1 MLEKITEDK
10 NKNELY
16 NSSNNI
22 LLLNHYNL
30 SKMRRNSTSL
40 VLEKIPNEY
49 SKKYFP
55 SNNKPRKSDTSKH
68 LSNNLVLRT
77 PKKPKKSQF
86 HKEENINNNNIENFL
101 DKVYQNEKHLK
112 KNILKKKNNDY
123 SKKHGL
129 KVSFMNF
136 TPKSK
141 VLKFNSKKITFSNYI
156 NENSDEKFDKIKDNN
171 QHESAN
177 EEEDGQTYG
186 YNKKYSLKVIDE
198 NEQKEN
204 KSFNDEISGKSSKN
218 SLNKYKFKE
227 INFEGDITN
236 KTFNTANLNV
246 SENHKIKVTNL
257 KIKKSKSKPN
267 FKKLKKK
274 ALKSAKKQEKKKK
287 NNNVV
292 NINYNI
298 NLNNKNGNKKNF
310 LIYNKKLNKTEKENS
325 EYAKNYET
333 SKQNIISRHKESDI
347 SKNNPMKKNTNKHI
361 YILNCCFPFLPCLR
375 GNNNI
380 ENF

>member
-1 MLEKITEDK
+1 MLEKNAEQK
-10 NKNELY
+10 NSIELCNPSNNNLLINKY
-16 NSSNNI
+16 NSSQI
-22 LLLNHYNL
+22 
-30 SKMRRNSTSL
+30 KRNSSSL
-40 VLEKIPNEY
+40 ILEKLKKEY
-49 SKKYFP
+49 AEKYF
-55 SNNKPRKSDTSKH
+55 SLNNKARKSDTSKH
-68 LSNNLVLRT
+68 LSNNLVIRT
-77 PKKPKKSQF
+77 PKKYKKSQF
-86 HKEENINNNNIENFL
+86 NKEENNNLENHL
-101 DKVYQNEKHLK
+101 DKVYQNENHLK
-112 KNILKKKNNDY
+112 KNILKKKNNDN

-141 VLKFNSKKITFSNYI
+141 LLKFNSKKITFSNYI
-156 NENSDEKFDKIKDNN
+156 QDNPDEKINKIETKN
-171 QHESAN
+171 QNESAN

-227 INFEGDITN
+227 INFEGDINN